1 MTRIELQHIESHFI
15 DLEGYD
21 MMRNLWD
28 KNGFSDILR
37 VDLPLFPNGA
47 LFLSWTTYSAGHMW
61 LEGGQQKDKS

>member
-1 MTRIELQHIESHFI
+1 MTRIELRHIESHFN

-47 LFLSWTTYSAGHMW
+47 LLVSWTTYSADHMW
-61 LEGGQQKDKS
+61 LQGGQQKDKS